1 VAAGGIRQAN
11 LKGDPMNARNAY
23 ASDIAVVHGENSG
36 ALFACGMWLR
46 AGFVGASAAVAGVV
60 ALFGGDGT
68 PLSALALAV
77 GGAALMVFG
86 WRRAYA
92 AVDAAGRPETA
103 AGSSASVGVRT
114 AAGA

>member
-1 VAAGGIRQAN
+1 MRPAKFAEAN
-11 LKGDPMNARNAY
+11 LKGDGMNGRNAY
-23 ASDIAVVHGENSG
+23 ANDIAAIHGESSG
-36 ALFACGMWLR
+36 ALFACGLWLR
-46 AGFVGASAAVAGVV
+46 IGFVGASGAAAGVV

-77 GGAALMVFG
+77 GGAALAMLG

-92 AVDAAGRPETA
+92 AVDATERPETSA
-103 AGSSASVGVRT
+103 ESSASAGVRT